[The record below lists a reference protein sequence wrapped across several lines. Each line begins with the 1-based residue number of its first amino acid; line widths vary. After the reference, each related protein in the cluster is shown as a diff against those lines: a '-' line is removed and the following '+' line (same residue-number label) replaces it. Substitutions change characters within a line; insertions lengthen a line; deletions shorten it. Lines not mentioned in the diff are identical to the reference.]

1 MGEKVR
7 LLTEAIDL
15 FGEAQ
20 DWERSLEIISTLKN
34 YIILDRYHSKKL
46 RELLAKENDFLN
58 FIQEG
63 DRFPPTYF
71 VIKHYGADYQK
82 DLLGKEFIYKR
93 PRATKLQHLKE
104 DLLKNYP
111 NVKILYNEPSDSDLK
126 APGRHVR
133 IFPVNPITEL
143 ELDGKK
149 IKYPSSWPKNV
160 IDYHQY
166 ERPKIFHMSTKYEEK
181 KEKTGSSEASCWVK
195 NTFLFTEEKFPS
207 ISIRIKVE
215 KSDFRNISPI
225 SNAVASV
232 LEKNE
237 EICKV
242 LENMKKK
249 EYLQDP
255 KKLLDFQ
262 RVLSGTVMAGVNGGI
277 FKYKEAFLTTYDPNL
292 EKDEIHKLKLAIQ
305 EHLRIVIRGVK
316 YHKKIARRD
325 KLHSQFEIFLR
336 DMLYDDTKGGFI
348 RELNYMR
355 FRKLFRLIV
364 FFIVLDLIWLVYVP
378 NAFKEIV
385 LMVVMTLS
393 SYIGHTILY
402 FVQYIESLI
411 GIELPKSV
419 VYNFGEIAISFFVLV
434 FDYFGQF
441 LVGTWETIL
450 ISVNIQNFLLGTW
463 NYITLFF
470 RMLKPF
476 VEDYLGDF
484 GILIYSLFSSVFD
497 RLGQEWMKFVISLF
511 F

>member
-1 MGEKVR
+1 
-7 LLTEAIDL
+7 
-15 FGEAQ
+15 
-20 DWERSLEIISTLKN
+20 
-34 YIILDRYHSKKL
+34 
-46 RELLAKENDFLN
+46 
-58 FIQEG
+58 
-63 DRFPPTYF
+63 
-71 VIKHYGADYQK
+71 
-82 DLLGKEFIYKR
+82 
-93 PRATKLQHLKE
+93 
-104 DLLKNYP
+104 
-111 NVKILYNEPSDSDLK
+111 
-126 APGRHVR
+126 
-133 IFPVNPITEL
+133 
-143 ELDGKK
+143 
-149 IKYPSSWPKNV
+149 
-160 IDYHQY
+160 
-166 ERPKIFHMSTKYEEK
+166 
-181 KEKTGSSEASCWVK
+181 
-195 NTFLFTEEKFPS
+195 
-207 ISIRIKVE
+207 
-215 KSDFRNISPI
+215 
-225 SNAVASV
+225 
-232 LEKNE
+232 
-237 EICKV
+237 
-242 LENMKKK
+242 
-249 EYLQDP
+249 
-255 KKLLDFQ
+255 
-262 RVLSGTVMAGVNGGI
+262 
-277 FKYKEAFLTTYDPNL
+277 
-292 EKDEIHKLKLAIQ
+292 
-305 EHLRIVIRGVK
+305 
-316 YHKKIARRD
+316 
-325 KLHSQFEIFLR
+325 
-336 DMLYDDTKGGFI
+336 
-348 RELNYMR
+348 MR